1 MITLG
6 NIKTAKGATKQR
18 KRLGRGTATGHGGT
32 AGKGNKGQL
41 ARSGGV
47 SRIGFEGGQNPLYRR
62 LPKRGFSNN
71 FAVSMVSINLHQ
83 IARGNLKEVS
93 MQSLK
98 EARLIKG
105 TFDRLKILGTGKI
118 DKALKFSVH
127 AISKSAEEKIKKAGG
142 TVEILK

>member
-18 KRLGRGTATGHGGT
+18 KRLGRGSSSGQGGT

-62 LPKRGFSNN
+62 LPKRGFTNV
-71 FAVSMVSINLHQ
+71 FAVKTATINLNQ
-83 IARGNLKEVS
+83 IARGNLKDVS
-93 MQSLK
+93 LASLK

-105 TFDRLKILGTGKI
+105 TFDRLKVLGTGKL

-142 TVEILK
+142 TVEIIK